1 MTACDQAETIAAA
14 LLAKQRAWPETQTIP
29 NEVLTGIVQ
38 TVVADTCLI
47 LDGPLTAEDFR
58 P

>member
-1 MTACDQAETIAAA
+1 VTACDQAETIAAA
-14 LLAKQRAWPETQTIP
+14 LFAKQRAWPETQSIP
-29 NEVLTGIVQ
+29 DSVLTGIVQ

-47 LDGPLTAEDFR
+47 LDGPLTAEDFT